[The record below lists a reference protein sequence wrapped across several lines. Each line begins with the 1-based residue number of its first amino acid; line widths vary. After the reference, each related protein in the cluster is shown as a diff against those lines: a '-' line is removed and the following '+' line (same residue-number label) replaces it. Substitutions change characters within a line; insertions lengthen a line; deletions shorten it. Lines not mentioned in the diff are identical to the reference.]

1 MAEPINNTAS
11 LQLRIDAL
19 EDLQSIPGA
28 SSPQITQNDFNW
40 TLTQLTPSTAVP
52 VSRVSYQTYTI
63 GGGGT
68 VDIDLVAL
76 ASSQGTIVGTGLKL
90 QLFVLNNI
98 AAGSVNVA
106 QGATNPYPLFGSGND
121 VDVPA
126 GAKLAFYAPETLA
139 DVAAGVRNIR
149 LTGTVGHVVE
159 VALWLG

>member
-11 LQLRIDAL
+11 LQLRCDAL

-68 VDIDLVAL
+68 VDIDLTAL
-76 ASSQGTIVGTGLKL
+76 LSSQTAIDGTGKKL
-90 QLFVLNNI
+90 QLFVINNI
-98 AAGSVNVA
+98 AAASVNVA
-106 QGATNPYPLFGSGND
+106 QGATNPYLLFGSGND

-126 GAKLAFYAPETLA
+126 GAKLAFYVPETLA
-139 DVAAGVRNIR
+139 DISGTVKNIR

-159 VALWLG
+159 VGIWLG